1 MLNRRFGSL
10 VIASIILC
18 DVGCWLVV
26 TGASGAW
33 LVALAGIAAF
43 AGSMTLRV
51 REFGDINDQIG
62 DALSYAAG
70 LFLTIP
76 VVMLLPLVH
85 VGRYSRFG
93 GWLTLAVDGSIAVYC
108 AFAFGIVGAAL
119 AAGAAL
125 MRRLARI
132 AGVVHDAPAV
142 DTTRPLEPTRE
153 VETTR
158 EVVARALSTRF
169 EDDAAVRIATIG
181 DSEFRAICDRAA
193 WYRKNPPIPPRSGRS
208 IPFETALA
216 LAAVEVLE
224 GAPRSLRRK
233 RDRPNHSADG

>member
-1 MLNRRFGSL
+1 MLKRRFGSL

-62 DALSYAAG
+62 DAITYAAG

-76 VVMLLPLVH
+76 MVMVLPLVH

-125 MRRLARI
+125 MRRLGRI
-132 AGVVHDAPAV
+132 AGVVDDAPMV
-142 DTTRPLEPTRE
+142 DTARPFEP
-153 VETTR
+153 TR

-169 EDDAAVRIATIG
+169 EDEAAIRIATIG

-216 LAAVEVLE
+216 LAAVEVIE

-233 RDRPNHSADG
+233 RDQVIPSAGG